1 MPSSSVPKVDIE
13 RAEQVWAEYCETH
26 DMSELQDKAAAI
38 EPQSGRVWI
47 GESALNLRDQMRA
60 DGVDAPVYLIRVGS
74 DHYLRKGGRR

>member
-1 MPSSSVPKVDIE
+1 
-13 RAEQVWAEYCETH
+13 
-26 DMSELQDKAAAI
+26 MSELQDKAAAI